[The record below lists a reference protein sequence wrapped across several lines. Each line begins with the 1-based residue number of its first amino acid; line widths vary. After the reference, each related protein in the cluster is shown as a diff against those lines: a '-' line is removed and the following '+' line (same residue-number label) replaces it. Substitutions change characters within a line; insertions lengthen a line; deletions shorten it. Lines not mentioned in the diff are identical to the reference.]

1 MTPGVLAALLVVG
14 LLVGF
19 VSGLIGIGGG
29 VLIVPFL
36 YFFYAHPEWAGIHM
50 LPGLEAT
57 VAHATSLAV
66 ILPTGLAAAA
76 AHHRSGLVAWRAAL
90 PIAGVAVVAAFAGAH
105 FATLLPAEVLKT
117 LFGLLLIGSGANLAR
132 SSVGHAR
139 EELHLTAPVV
149 IATGTSI
156 GLLSALL
163 GVGGGIIAIPML
175 VYVVGLDMRR
185 VAATSIAIVALTAA
199 SGTIAYGLAGVGVP
213 GRPDGSIGYIHLVAA
228 LPILIASLFT
238 VRLGAYVNQRMRT
251 RHLRLL
257 FAVLFVLLGLR
268 LLIENAGK
276 LF

>member
-1 MTPGVLAALLVVG
+1 MTLGVLAALLVVG
-14 LLVGF
+14 LFVGF
-19 VSGLIGIGGG
+19 LSGLIGIGGG

-36 YFFYAHPEWAGIHM
+36 YFFYGHPGWTG
-50 LPGLEAT
+50 LTVDPSLEAT
-57 VAHATSLAV
+57 IAHATSLAV

-90 PIAGVAVVAAFAGAH
+90 PIGAVAILAAVVGAQL
-105 FATLLPAEVLKT
+105 ALLFPAELLKT
-117 LFGLLLIGSGANLAR
+117 LFGLLLIGSGINLTR
-132 SSVGHAR
+132 SSAGHAR
-139 EELHLTAPVV
+139 EELHLSPLVV
-149 IATGTSI
+149 AGTGGAI
-156 GLLSALL
+156 GLLSAMM

-199 SGTIAYGLAGVGVP
+199 SGTVAYAVAGLGVP
-213 GRPDGSIGYIHLVAA
+213 GRPDGSIGFIHLVAA
-228 LPILIASLFT
+228 VPILLASLLT

-257 FAVLFVLLGLR
+257 FAVLFVLLGVR
-268 LLIENAGK
+268 LVIENAGR